1 MPGTTTDTVP
11 AMLTPGEFVIKRESA
26 KMLGLPFLRKLNA
39 VSDNAAHGNID
50 ALIGQAQLV
59 NMKPMLNGGEVVP
72 GYENGGNVEKEGL
85 LAGLLSM
92 LSGANKRQ
100 KAYEELVPQDMRN
113 DERIYTIDP
122 SYGNTDTLLEF
133 ENPIVE
139 EIQAINR
146 LTNADFTKDQRLN
159 PLEKSRVDAINQ
171 LLYGIAPQ
179 PLGEQGTVA
188 ESVPLSGEEPIAGF
202 YHPEMRFTYEDQI
215 DRARRQYMNKQQG
228 GLTGYKDGDIVS
240 DDPLQI
246 GKRMA
251 DPSIYNRSVISGQW
265 GDERPIPEAWMQPAT
280 EPMPTAEEV
289 AEFDRMIKMLRTQQ
303 LMDEMRE
310 KGIMGKGVSLDY
322 EDKKRPSAN
331 RIPFNLPIPR

>member
-1 MPGTTTDTVP
+1 MGSSRNR
-11 AMLTPGEFVIKRESA
+11 KRKRNSYS
-26 KMLGLPFLRKLNA
+26 KNIHSIRSPFKN
-39 VSDNAAHGNID
+39 
-50 ALIGQAQLV
+50 
-59 NMKPMLNGGEVVP
+59 
-72 GYENGGNVEKEGL
+72 
-85 LAGLLSM
+85 
-92 LSGANKRQ
+92 
-100 KAYEELVPQDMRN
+100 
-113 DERIYTIDP
+113 
-122 SYGNTDTLLEF
+122 
-133 ENPIVE
+133 
-139 EIQAINR
+139 
-146 LTNADFTKDQRLN
+146 
-159 PLEKSRVDAINQ
+159 
-171 LLYGIAPQ
+171 
-179 PLGEQGTVA
+179 
-188 ESVPLSGEEPIAGF
+188 
-202 YHPEMRFTYEDQI
+202 
-215 DRARRQYMNKQQG
+215 
-228 GLTGYKDGDIVS
+228 YKDGDIVS